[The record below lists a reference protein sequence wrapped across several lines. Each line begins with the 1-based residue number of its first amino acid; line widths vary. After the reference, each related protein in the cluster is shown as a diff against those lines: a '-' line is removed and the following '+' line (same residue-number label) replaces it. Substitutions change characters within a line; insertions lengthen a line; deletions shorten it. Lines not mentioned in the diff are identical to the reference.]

1 LTRWPTSSLTP
12 LAVAVVVIAVLHL
25 ARPVLLPLAVAL
37 LLSVMLTPAVQRI
50 EQLGAGK
57 LRVGRVVSVSIVALL
72 LAAALAGVGWVIG
85 VQGGAL
91 VEEAPEYRRIVTA
104 RLREPIDSLRKLE
117 RTAREVRELT
127 DPGASSS
134 APKVEVVEGG
144 SELLGFARDWAG
156 SVASLLGTAGLV
168 IVLLVFLLIER
179 ESLRDRV
186 IRVVGAHDLRTA
198 TSAFGDAV
206 DRVTTYLRALALV
219 NLGHGAI
226 VAAGLTLMGVPSAL
240 LFGLLSAVLRFV
252 PYAGPWVAAALPI
265 ALSLVTSSDW
275 ALPLGVVG
283 FFLALELVSNN
294 VVEPFVIGSRIG
306 LSPFAMIVSALF
318 WAWLWGPIG
327 LVLSAPIT
335 SCLVAFGRYTPGLAP
350 LAVLLSDAQALSPS
364 ERLYQRVIARDPY
377 EATALVA
384 EKAEQDGALAAWDE
398 IVLPA
403 LGLLERDREQQR
415 LDAEQLEA
423 AHETFELLL
432 AELPPAVGTD
442 AQPKALLAPA
452 RAGFDEIVCEALA
465 RFLGEAGVP
474 ARALGHK
481 LSGELALEAER
492 SDAEVV
498 CLSCLAC
505 AEGAARHLVIRLRRS
520 RPEAKLVVGLWGES
534 DDPVRRRRIGA
545 DSEAGAYLVG
555 GLMEARDRVRG
566 SMPPG

>member
-1 LTRWPTSSLTP
+1 LNRSSVLAP
-12 LAVAVVVIAVLHL
+12 LAVAAIVIAALHW

-37 LLSVMLTPAVQRI
+37 LLSVVLTPAVQRI
-50 EQLGAGK
+50 EQLGAGR
-57 LRVGRVVSVSIVALL
+57 LRVGRVASVCVVAVL

-91 VEEAPEYRRIVTA
+91 AEQAPEYRRVALA
-104 RLREPIDSLRKLE
+104 RLREPIDSLRRLE
-117 RTAREVRELT
+117 RTAREVRELA
-127 DPGASSS
+127 DPGQGS

-168 IVLLVFLLIER
+168 LVLLVFLLIER

-186 IRVVGAHDLRTA
+186 IRVVGAQDLRTA

-206 DRVTTYLRALALV
+206 DRVTAYLRALALV

-252 PYAGPWVAAALPI
+252 PYVGPWVAAALPI
-265 ALSLVTSSDW
+265 ALAIVTSSGW
-275 ALPLGVVG
+275 TLPLAVVA
-283 FFLALELVSNN
+283 FFLALELISNN
-294 VVEPFVIGSRIG
+294 VFEPLVIGSRIG
-306 LSPFAMIVSALF
+306 LSPLAMIVSALF

-350 LAVLLSDAQALSPS
+350 LAVLLSDAEALSPS
-364 ERLYQRVIARDPY
+364 ERLYQRLIARDPY
-377 EATALVA
+377 EATAVVA
-384 EKAEQDGALAAWDE
+384 EKAERDGALAAWDE

-432 AELPPAVGTD
+432 GELPEPAAGVE
-442 AQPKALLAPA
+442 PKALCVPA
-452 RAGFDEIVCEALA
+452 RAGFDEVVCEALA

-474 ARALGHK
+474 ARAVGHK
-481 LSGELALEAER
+481 LSGELALEAGR
-492 SDAEVV
+492 SGAELV
-498 CLSCLAC
+498 CLSCLAR
-505 AEGAARHLVIRLRRS
+505 AEGAARHLSLRIRRS
-520 RPEAKLVVGLWGES
+520 RPETKLVVGLWGER
-534 DDPVRRRRIGA
+534 DDPARHRRAGA
-545 DSEAGAYLVG
+545 DADAGAYLVG
-555 GLMEARDRVRG
+555 GLAEARDRVRG
-566 SMPPG
+566 SLPPA